1 MELKRVTPNK
11 EKARSILRTIRLIE
25 KRIGLQDRKEMSALI
40 LTDYYEIVKEL
51 TTALL
56 LLDGYKSLSH
66 KDLLTYLSEKRS
78 DLTRHEQTILD
89 DMRIL
94 RNRILY
100 DGLTLEPAYLK
111 RNEGQYQQI
120 VRKLKGLVRR
130 RLEGSKPSAADKTL
144 GFFTLKRK

>member
-78 DLTRHEQTILD
+78 DLSQHEQTLLD

-120 VRKLKGLVRR
+120 VRKLKGLVRK
-130 RLEGSKPSAADKTL
+130 RLEHNKLPT
-144 GFFTLKRK
+144 F

>member
-120 VRKLKGLVRR
+120 VRKLKGLVRK
-130 RLEGSKPSAADKTL
+130 RLEQNTL
-144 GFFTLKRK
+144 PTS

>member
-1 MELKRVTPNK
+1 MELKRVTPDI

-51 TTALL
+51 ITALL

-78 DLTRHEQTILD
+78 DLNQHEQTILD

-120 VRKLKGLVRR
+120 VRKLKGLVRK
-130 RLEGSKPSAADKTL
+130 RLEQNKLPTS
-144 GFFTLKRK
+144 